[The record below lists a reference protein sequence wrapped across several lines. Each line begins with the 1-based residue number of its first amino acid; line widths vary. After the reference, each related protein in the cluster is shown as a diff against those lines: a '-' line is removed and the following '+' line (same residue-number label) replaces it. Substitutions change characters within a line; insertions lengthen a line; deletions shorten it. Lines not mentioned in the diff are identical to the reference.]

1 MISGAL
7 VFLVETTGGLFTLA
21 LLLRFY
27 LQWARAPYRNP
38 LSEFLHALT
47 DFAVRPARR
56 IIPGAWGLDMA
67 SLLLAYLVQ
76 AVQLFIVFQLK
87 GYPIAA
93 AAGPA
98 IGGIL
103 LLAVIL
109 VLKLG
114 IYIVM
119 AAVIVQAVL
128 SWVNPYSPIAPLLN
142 GMTRPFLRFFQRRLK
157 PVGNVDLS
165 ALFVIIICQLLLIV
179 PIAFLEASVARFF

>member
-1 MISGAL
+1 MISSAL
-7 VFLVETTGGLFTLA
+7 IFLVETIGGLLTLA

-56 IIPGAWGLDMA
+56 IVPGAWGLDMA

-76 AVQLFIVFQLK
+76 AVQLFIVLQLK
-87 GYPIAA
+87 GYPLASVT
-93 AAGPA
+93 GTA

-103 LLAVIL
+103 LLAAIL
-109 VLKLG
+109 VLKLV

-128 SWVNPYSPIAPLLN
+128 SWVNPHSPIAPVLN

-179 PIAFLEASVARFF
+179 PIAFLEASVAQLL